1 MNLQFA
7 LGDTVLDKSEVNS
20 LLTATGQDATFHIDI
35 AKHVDVKTLDAQKLF
50 TLSVEKKDP
59 ALAAL
64 ASKLAI
70 SGFKAKRSYNRNEAN
85 VISSTPVT
93 PIKPE
98 QLLEKMVTDKS
109 LKNLGA
115 AMILDALFEG
125 PDPELTLREI
135 ATAQVN
141 KLGASPQVSRMS
153 DVFRGFQQKSTFYGW
168 EPVTSTKV
176 ERSKRYHASPV
187 YTALRD
193 GLATLTKFGMVNVR
207 ETVSFGGHSGDNPS
221 AAVLQ
226 RKVYEISL
234 TSEGEDLADMWGD
247 IESYIAHGWNKR
259 MLNKL
264 AA

>member
-7 LGDTVLDKSEVNS
+7 LGDTVLDKSEVSS
-20 LLTATGQDATFHIDI
+20 LLTATGQDTTFHIDI
-35 AKHVDVKTLDAQKLF
+35 AKHIDVKTLDAQKLF

-70 SGFKAKRSYNRNEAN
+70 SGFKAKRSYKRSEAN
-85 VISSTPVT
+85 VISSTTVI
-93 PIKPE
+93 PIEPE
-98 QLLEKMVTDKS
+98 QLLEKLVTDKS

-115 AMILDALFEG
+115 AMILDALYEG
-125 PDPELTLREI
+125 PDPELTLRQI
-135 ATAQVN
+135 ATTQVN
-141 KLGASPQVSRMS
+141 KLGTGSQVSRMS
-153 DVFRGFQQKSTFYGW
+153 DVFRGFKQKNNFYGW

-176 ERSKRYHASPV
+176 ERSQRYHASPV

-193 GLATLTKFGMVNVR
+193 GLAMLTKFGMVNVR
-207 ETVSFGGHSGDNPS
+207 ETVSFGGQSVDNPS

-234 TSEGEDLADMWGD
+234 TPDGRELADMWGD
-247 IESYIAHGWNKR
+247 VESYIAHGWNKR
-259 MLNKL
+259 MLAKL